1 MAQLPRDARE
11 ASAELYPL
19 AVQSL
24 RRYRQCPGL
33 TRQQLMQLYR
43 REASYLHALH
53 RYADVLAL
61 VDTFLTRFARQPDSL
76 MFYQMYRWRGYEYYL
91 LGDLPAAVVA
101 YNQALRYLPAREIR
115 ARVSR
120 LSDLGAI
127 YSRIQDY
134 ETAYQYYLQA
144 YYLWNQIPPD
154 DSLRLWA
161 RLDVLHGLA
170 SLLVVHPTAGGRSR
184 EAGLAE
190 AGRLLVEARQLLP
203 RANIARRLRLQMQLE
218 LGLTEAMQRY
228 LSGRPEQALQ
238 VLEELLQ
245 RARQLNEPHWRVEIL
260 YRQGLAFWYAGRL
273 QEAER
278 SFLEAQAHANE
289 ALNDDTRRLIL
300 TRLAQLYEE
309 QGRPAKA
316 EKFFRQAIPYVET
329 YLIRLQTT
337 QWATLPTASWYDP
350 YRGLVR
356 VLLRQQHYA
365 EALQWLER
373 GRARNLQAFRR
384 YHAWTRQMPLA
395 QQQRR
400 DSLVHALNQIRARL
414 SNPNL
419 PADEALRLKSQE
431 ATLEL
436 QLRNLLALPP
446 EQPEAPPATLQQR
459 LARLG
464 AAALVYFIDS
474 VSGLFLLTADTLR
487 FFPLTLTPDSL
498 EQLLRQVS
506 PVFDSEGSG
515 SVRGARHFN
524 LRALHRLFELLVAP
538 ALPFLPPDSPLFIVP
553 DGPLFRLPF
562 AALVLDFQR
571 PYAYDHATYLTERYP
586 ISILPA
592 LGLLLDSLQATDA
605 LLDVSGLGR
614 ARFADDPRL
623 REVLPVVFRRN
634 PLPDLPGV
642 HEELERITRRFVR
655 AQRWE
660 DYRATEP
667 RFRQAATESRVL
679 HLASH
684 VLLHPTS
691 SAFHA
696 IVLSPSPGDDGVLFL
711 HELLRNPL
719 SADLVV
725 LSGCN
730 TADGAV
736 LPGEGLEGLQYA
748 ILAAGAR
755 GVVAT
760 RWLVEDRSM
769 AELMDRF
776 YGYLAAG
783 LPLDR
788 ALQQAR
794 LDFLKNAPLEL
805 QSPFYWAA
813 PAFFG
818 APRVLPLTPKSY
830 PLLPWGWILLLLLGV
845 GLGVLLRYR
854 KHRRAHGAS
863 LAV

>member
-1 MAQLPRDARE
+1 M
-11 ASAELYPL
+11 
-19 AVQSL
+19 
-24 RRYRQCPGL
+24 
-33 TRQQLMQLYR
+33 QQLL
-43 REASYLHALH
+43 
-53 RYADVLAL
+53 
-61 VDTFLTRFARQPDSL
+61 
-76 MFYQMYRWRGYEYYL
+76 
-91 LGDLPAAVVA
+91 
-101 YNQALRYLPAREIR
+101 
-115 ARVSR
+115 ARV
-120 LSDLGAI
+120 GA
-127 YSRIQDY
+127 
-134 ETAYQYYLQA
+134 T
-144 YYLWNQIPPD
+144 
-154 DSLRLWA
+154 
-161 RLDVLHGLA
+161 
-170 SLLVVHPTAGGRSR
+170 
-184 EAGLAE
+184 
-190 AGRLLVEARQLLP
+190 
-203 RANIARRLRLQMQLE
+203 
-218 LGLTEAMQRY
+218 
-228 LSGRPEQALQ
+228 
-238 VLEELLQ
+238 
-245 RARQLNEPHWRVEIL
+245 
-260 YRQGLAFWYAGRL
+260 
-273 QEAER
+273 
-278 SFLEAQAHANE
+278 
-289 ALNDDTRRLIL
+289 
-300 TRLAQLYEE
+300 
-309 QGRPAKA
+309 
-316 EKFFRQAIPYVET
+316 
-329 YLIRLQTT
+329 
-337 QWATLPTASWYDP
+337 
-350 YRGLVR
+350 
-356 VLLRQQHYA
+356 
-365 EALQWLER
+365 
-373 GRARNLQAFRR
+373 
-384 YHAWTRQMPLA
+384 
-395 QQQRR
+395 
-400 DSLVHALNQIRARL
+400 
-414 SNPNL
+414 
-419 PADEALRLKSQE
+419 
-431 ATLEL
+431 
-436 QLRNLLALPP
+436 
-446 EQPEAPPATLQQR
+446 
-459 LARLG
+459 
-464 AAALVYFIDS
+464 ALVYFIDS

-498 EQLLRQVS
+498 GQLLRRVS
-506 PVFDSEGSG
+506 PVFDPEGSG
-515 SVRGARHFN
+515 PVRGARHFN

-538 ALPFLPPDSPLFIVP
+538 ALPFLSPDRPLFIVP

-571 PYAYDHATYLTERYP
+571 PYAYDRATYLTERHP

-614 ARFADDPRL
+614 ARFADDPRMG
-623 REVLPVVFRRN
+623 EVLPVVFRRQ

-655 AQRWE
+655 TQRWE

-730 TADGAV
+730 TAAGEV

-794 LDFLKNAPLEL
+794 LDFLKNAPPEL
-805 QSPFYWAA
+805 QSPFYWAS

-818 APRVLPLTPKSY
+818 APRVLALTPRSY

-845 GLGVLLRYR
+845 GVGVLLRYR
-854 KHRRAHGAS
+854 KRRRAHGTS

>member
-1 MAQLPRDARE
+1 
-11 ASAELYPL
+11 
-19 AVQSL
+19 
-24 RRYRQCPGL
+24 
-33 TRQQLMQLYR
+33 MQLYR
-43 REASYLHALH
+43 QEASYLHALH

-61 VDTFLTRFARQPDSL
+61 VDTFLTRFARQPDSM

-120 LSDLGAI
+120 LTDLGAI

-134 ETAYQYYLQA
+134 ETAYQHYLQA
-144 YYLWNQIPPD
+144 YHLWEQIPSD

-170 SLLVVHPTAGGRSR
+170 SLLVAHPTTGHRSR

-190 AGRLLVEARQLLP
+190 ADRLIAEARRLLP
-203 RANIARRLRLQMQLE
+203 RVDISRRLRARIELE
-218 LGLTEAMQRY
+218 LGLAEAAQRY

-238 VLEELLQ
+238 ILDELL
-245 RARQLNEPHWRVEIL
+245 RRSRQLNEPHWRVEIL
-260 YRQGLAFWYAGRL
+260 YRRGVAFWHAERL
-273 QEAER
+273 QEAEQ
-278 SFLEAQAHANE
+278 SFLEAQAHADE
-289 ALNDDTRRLIL
+289 ALHDDTRRLVL
-300 TRLAQLYEE
+300 TRLAQLYEDQE
-309 QGRPAKA
+309 RLDEA
-316 EKFFRQAIPYVET
+316 ERFFRKAIPYTET
-329 YLIRLQTT
+329 YLTRLQTT
-337 QWATLPTASWYDP
+337 RWASLPTADWYEA

-356 VLLRQQHYA
+356 ILLRQGRQA

-373 GRARNLQAFRR
+373 SRARNLQAFRI
-384 YHAWTRQMPLA
+384 YHAKTRQMPLH

-400 DSLVHALNQIRARL
+400 DSLVHALNRLRTRL
-414 SNPNL
+414 SDPNL
-419 PADEALRLKSQE
+419 PANEVLSLKSQE
-431 ATLEL
+431 AALEL
-436 QLRNLLALPP
+436 QLRNLLALPSKPP
-446 EQPEAPPATLQQR
+446 ETPLATLRQR

-464 AAALVYFIDS
+464 ASALVYFMDS
-474 VSGLFLLTADTLR
+474 VSGLFLLTTDTLR
-487 FFPLTLTPDSL
+487 FFPLALTPDSL
-498 EQLLRQVS
+498 EHLLRQVS
-506 PVFDSEGSG
+506 PIFDPAGSG
-515 SVRGARHFN
+515 SIRGARHFN

-538 ALPFLPPDSPLFIVP
+538 ALPYLLPDSPLFIVP

-571 PYAYDHATYLTERYP
+571 PYAYDRATYLTERHP

-592 LGLLLDSLQATDA
+592 LGLLLDSLQA
-605 LLDVSGLGR
+605 LPFSLDVSGLGR
-614 ARFADDPRL
+614 ARFTDDPRL
-623 REVLPVVFRRN
+623 REVLPVVFRRQ

-642 HEELERITRRFVR
+642 HEELERITRRF
-655 AQRWE
+655 AHTQRWE

-667 RFRQAATESRVL
+667 RLRQAAASSRVL

-696 IVLSPSPGDDGVLFL
+696 MVLSPSPGDDGVLFL
-711 HELLRNPL
+711 HELLRHPL
-719 SADLVV
+719 ASDLVV

-730 TADGAV
+730 TAAGEV

-769 AELMDRF
+769 ADLMDRF

-794 LDFLKNAPLEL
+794 LAFLKDAPSEL

-818 APRVLPLTPKSY
+818 APRVLPLTPRPSSF
-830 PLLPWGWILLLLLGV
+830 LSRSWILLLLLGV
-845 GLGVLLRYR
+845 GLGVWLHYR
-854 KHRRAHGAS
+854 KRRRAHGAS
-863 LAV
+863 RAV